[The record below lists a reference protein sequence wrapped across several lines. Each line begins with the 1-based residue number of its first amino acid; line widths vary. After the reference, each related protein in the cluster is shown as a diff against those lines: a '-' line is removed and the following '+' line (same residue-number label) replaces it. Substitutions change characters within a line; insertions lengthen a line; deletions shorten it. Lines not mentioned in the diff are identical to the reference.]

1 MNDHPASRLAALR
14 WQFRTNGTYRRALY
28 IIAFLLATALLADF
42 IANDK
47 PLACSYSG
55 TIYFPVLQSY
65 GTLFGKHKWP
75 ESFHREDWHARSYT
89 WALFPPVP
97 YHPGYLDLQN
107 AQFKGPFEKQRV
119 KTWRYRHWLG
129 TDMLG
134 RDVLAGLI
142 HGTRSAL
149 VVGLMGTLLA
159 LLIGIVVGGYSGYY
173 ADDKF
178 QAGPIALLAGS
189 IGGVL
194 GGFYAVQVARILTD
208 ETMLNAGIWMGILA
222 GATVFIILF
231 RLFWRLGRYMD
242 NKLTQIRFRI
252 PIDLILMRIIEAV
265 QAMPGMLLLLALI
278 PLFLYPAISNVVL
291 IVGLVRWP
299 TVARF
304 VRGELLKIRVMP
316 YIESAELAGI
326 PQERILWRHALPNA
340 LQPLL
345 ILAAFSISSGVL
357 LEAFLSFLGLGVPAD
372 QVTWGSL
379 LNLARKQFDAWWL
392 AIFPGIAILLTV
404 AAFNLAGDGLQEWMD
419 GKKPYLPHLK

>member
-1 MNDHPASRLAALR
+1 MNHHPTSRLAALR
-14 WQFRTNGTYRRALY
+14 WQFRTHGTYRRALW
-28 IIAFLLATALLADF
+28 IIVLLLATALFADF
-42 IANDK
+42 LANDK
-47 PLACSYSG
+47 PLACSYKG
-55 TIYFPVLQSY
+55 HTYFPVLQSY
-65 GTLFGKHKWP
+65 GKLLGKHQWP
-75 ESFHREDWHARSYT
+75 EEFHREDWHARSYS
-89 WALFPPVP
+89 WVIFPPIP

-107 AQFKGPFEKQRV
+107 TQFKSPFEHQTIKN
-119 KTWRYRHWLG
+119 WRFRHWLG

-149 VVGLMGTLLA
+149 VVGLLGTLLA
-159 LLIGIVVGGYSGYY
+159 LLIGIVAGGMSGYY
-173 ADDKF
+173 GDDKF
-178 QAGPIALLAGS
+178 RAGPLAVLTGS
-189 IGGVL
+189 VGLVL
-194 GGFYAVQVARILTD
+194 GSFYAIQVVRLFSDVSNI
-208 ETMLNAGIWMGILA
+208 NAGMWLGILA
-222 GATVFIILF
+222 GVLVFILLF
-231 RLFWRLGRYMD
+231 RGFWLLGKIMD
-242 NKLTQIRFRI
+242 KRWTKFRI
-252 PIDLILMRIIEAV
+252 RIPVDLILMRIIEAV

-278 PLFLYPAISNVVL
+278 PLCLYPAGSNVVL

-304 VRGELLKIRVMP
+304 VLGELLKIRVMP

-392 AIFPGIAILLTV
+392 ALFPGLAIFLTV
-404 AAFNLAGDGLQEWMD
+404 TAFNLAGDGLQEWLD
-419 GKKPYLPHLK
+419 GKKPYLR